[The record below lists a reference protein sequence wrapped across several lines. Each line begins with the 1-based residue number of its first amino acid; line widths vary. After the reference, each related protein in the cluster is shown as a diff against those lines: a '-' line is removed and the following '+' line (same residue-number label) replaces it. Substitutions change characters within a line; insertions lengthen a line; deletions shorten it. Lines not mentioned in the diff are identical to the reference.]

1 MKLMERVFIKKE
13 NIKSSLINTKNK
25 IVGFFSYLWDK
36 IYIKDTFKRTIVY
49 IGLVLSILGI
59 LLNQILEFL
68 ILYVVIVTLLYIGR
82 EYEDYKARKIIDSL
96 DVFKMGMDDN
106 SLSHLL
112 DSYIDDCFTR
122 DVLFFK
128 GVHEN
133 MYVNEKLENM
143 LRDELLNSVIK
154 NMSPYIRT
162 KLDYYYG
169 KGSTDIIIGRK
180 CFIKV
185 AMFAATNNK
194 AIYSK

>member
-36 IYIKDTFKRTIVY
+36 VYIKDTFKRTIVY
-49 IGLVLSILGI
+49 IGLTLSILGI

-180 CFIKV
+180 
-185 AMFAATNNK
+185 
-194 AIYSK
+194 

>member
-1 MKLMERVFIKKE
+1 
-13 NIKSSLINTKNK
+13 
-25 IVGFFSYLWDK
+25 
-36 IYIKDTFKRTIVY
+36 
-49 IGLVLSILGI
+49 
-59 LLNQILEFL
+59 
-68 ILYVVIVTLLYIGR
+68 
-82 EYEDYKARKIIDSL
+82 
-96 DVFKMGMDDN
+96 
-106 SLSHLL
+106 
-112 DSYIDDCFTR
+112 
-122 DVLFFK
+122 
-128 GVHEN
+128 

-194 AIYSK
+194 TIYSK